1 MPPDNPAKVFAV
13 GVNHRSGS
21 AFLRDRLFVDEEMLP
36 EVYGR
41 LARGGI
47 RQAVILSTCDRIEI
61 QGADA
66 EPEHAAQVVFDV
78 FKSAATGDEDTLKKA
93 LYSHFDI
100 AAVRHIMAVASSLDS
115 QIVGEPQVLGQ
126 VREAHRHAAAAGMS
140 GHELDDVL
148 QAAYTTA
155 KRVRS
160 ETSIGER
167 AVSIASAAVQI
178 AEDLHGDLGERSVLI
193 IGLGEIADLIVRQ
206 LRAAG
211 IERISMTGPGRR
223 AEREALALGF
233 HFVPFERLGEG
244 LIRAD
249 IAVTA
254 AGLGRYLVESA
265 MVSEALRERRRRPML
280 FLDGG
285 VPADVDPDV
294 HDIDDAFVYTLDD
307 LEQVALRGR
316 QEREVVATEAWRIVD
331 TEVER
336 WRAGRA
342 LRDVVPTLV
351 SLRERFDAMRLEI
364 LADRPGIDA
373 EEATRLLVNRLL
385 HAPTLALREMTGDRD
400 ETVEA
405 ERLVTRLFRLNLEDE
420 GDS

>member
-1 MPPDNPAKVFAV
+1 MSPDKPARVFAV
-13 GVNHRSGS
+13 GVNHRSGT

-66 EPEHAAQVVFDV
+66 EPERAVDVVRNVLKGAA
-78 FKSAATGDEDTLKKA
+78 SGEEDTLENA
-93 LYSHFDI
+93 VYTHFDT

-126 VREAHRHAAAAGMS
+126 VREAHRNAIAAGMS
-140 GHELDDVL
+140 GHDLDNVL

-178 AEDLHGDLGERSVLI
+178 AEDLHGTLSERSVLI
-193 IGLGEIADLIVRQ
+193 VGLGEIADLIVRQ
-206 LRAAG
+206 LKAAG
-211 IERISMTGPGRR
+211 IKRILMTGPGRR

-233 HFVPFERLGEG
+233 HFVPFERLDEG
-244 LIRAD
+244 LVRAD

-254 AGLGRYLVESA
+254 AGLGRYLVEPA
-265 MVSEALRERRRRPML
+265 MVSNALRKRRRRPML

-285 VPADVDPDV
+285 VPANVDPDV
-294 HDIDDAFVYTLDD
+294 HDIDDAFVYSLDD
-307 LEQVALRGR
+307 LEQVALQGR
-316 QEREVVATEAWRIVD
+316 QKREAVAAEAWQIVD
-331 TEVER
+331 SEVEK
-336 WRAGRA
+336 WHAGRA
-342 LRDVVPTLV
+342 VREVVPTLV
-351 SLRERFDAMRLEI
+351 SLRERFDAARLKI
-364 LADRPGIDA
+364 LTDRPGIDA
-373 EEATRLLVNRLL
+373 DEATRLLVNRLL
-385 HAPTLALREMTGDRD
+385 HTPTLALREMTGDR
-400 ETVEA
+400 ESNA
-405 ERLVTRLFRLNLEDE
+405 AAKQLVARLFRLDSE
-420 GDS
+420 GEGNS

>member
-1 MPPDNPAKVFAV
+1 MSPDKPARVFAI

-47 RQAVILSTCDRIEI
+47 RQAVILSTCDRVEI
-61 QGADA
+61 QGMDA
-66 EPEHAAQVVFDV
+66 EPEHAASVVREIFESVAVGEADSLENAV
-78 FKSAATGDEDTLKKA
+78 YT
-93 LYSHFDI
+93 HFDN

-126 VREAHRHAAAAGMS
+126 VREAHRHATAAGMS
-140 GHELDDVL
+140 GHDLDDVL

-178 AEDLHGDLGERSVLI
+178 AEDLHGDLRERSALI
-193 IGLGEIADLIVRQ
+193 VGLGEIADLIVRQ

-244 LIRAD
+244 LVRAD

-254 AGLGRYLVESA
+254 AGLGRYLVERA

-294 HDIDDAFVYTLDD
+294 HDIDDAFVYKLDD

-331 TEVER
+331 AEVER
-336 WRAGRA
+336 WRADRA
-342 LRDVVPTLV
+342 VREVVPTLV
-351 SLRERFDAMRLEI
+351 SLRERFDAARLQI
-364 LADRPGIDA
+364 LTDRPGINAD
-373 EEATRLLVNRLL
+373 EATRLLVNRLL

-400 ETVEA
+400 SKVAA
-405 ERLVTRLFRLNLEDE
+405 ERLVARLFRLDLDDE